1 MDSWYASR
9 ALFRFVRRQ
18 GWHLIC
24 GLKSNRLLNGQRLD
38 AWAASQRHRWF
49 PRVRVTTAD
58 GDSQTYY
65 GRWQEGTLA
74 GVSGAVRVY
83 FSKRH
88 PREKSPAYIGC
99 TDLTLSAQEV
109 LQGYTWRWS
118 CETVP
123 FYTQIHLGLE
133 DFRVRSYEAVDK
145 YLVVHLAWADV
156 EWLFAQERSAQVQT
170 CGDIIRQ
177 HRDEHAVD
185 WLRGAIQIAVET
197 GDAEAVLRR
206 FLRLEALPA

>member
-1 MDSWYASR
+1 M
-9 ALFRFVRRQ
+9 
-18 GWHLIC
+18 
-24 GLKSNRLLNGQRLD
+24 
-38 AWAASQRHRWF
+38 
-49 PRVRVTTAD
+49 
-58 GDSQTYY
+58 
-65 GRWQEGTLA
+65 A